1 MGRRSSPRPVVL
13 DASAVLAYLQREP
26 GYGRVRGALA
36 GGGAVVASVNLAEV
50 AGKVAARGHDA
61 CAVVGRLEALGLRV
75 EGFTRADA
83 LEAGALRA
91 LAPWLSL
98 GDCAC
103 LALGRRLRAPVLTAD
118 RAWASLDLDAPD
130 VELLR

>member
-1 MGRRSSPRPVVL
+1 MGRDSPDPVVL
-13 DASAVLAYLQREP
+13 DASAILAYLQREP
-26 GYGRVRGALA
+26 GYERVRGALA

-50 AGKVAARGHDA
+50 AAKVAARGHDA

-75 EGFTRADA
+75 EEFTRADA

-103 LALGRRLRAPVLTAD
+103 LALARRRGAPVLTAD
-118 RAWASLDLDAPD
+118 RAWSKLDLDVPD
-130 VELLR
+130 VEFLG